1 MAKILSYLLLL
12 TASLILNNVQAQSN
26 YCYCTN
32 NYTYNQQFGGYA
44 CTANADCWACASGAY
59 YQTWQ
64 QAFCPSYQTTCT
76 PETQTQTLSCPINY
90 SGSITQTRTKV
101 CPSGVWTDW
110 VTTSSCTPNPP
121 SCQTSTQT
129 QTLSCQDGYTGAI
142 NQTRTSTC
150 PNPYGQPLWGSWLTS
165 SNTCVKSVTNVTNV
179 MSPISPISPTNPTSV
194 VNQSIST
201 PALTIPSAP
210 VTVQAQPNVPTAT
223 TTPTQTDTKPEVKT
237 EVKTETKTEAKTET
251 KPTGN
256 TANSNRNTVQ
266 TVVGNLIK
274 FEIIS
279 QPSVKQVDLFPIIE
293 IGQSIPD
300 SIRRNQD
307 LYFQFI
313 QGETVDF
320 GGEQDMRMNAIKQ
333 FTLDYENG
341 FE

>member
-1 MAKILSYLLLL
+1 MVKILSCLLLL
-12 TASLILNNVQAQSN
+12 ITSLTISNVQAQSN

-32 NYTYNQQFGGYA
+32 NYTYNQQYGGYS

-64 QAFCPSYQTTCT
+64 QAFCPNYQTTCT
-76 PETQTQTLSCPINY
+76 PETQSQTLSCPVNY
-90 SGSITQTRTKV
+90 SGTITQTRTKI
-101 CPSGVWTDW
+101 CPSGTWTNW
-110 VTTSSCTPNPP
+110 VTTSTCTPNPP

-129 QTLSCQDGYTGAI
+129 QTLSCQEGYTGAI

-150 PNPYGQPLWGSWLTS
+150 PNPYGQPVWGSWLNS

-179 MSPISPISPTNPTSV
+179 LSPISPISPTNPTSV

-201 PALTIPSAP
+201 PALTTPSAP
-210 VTVQAQPNVPTAT
+210 VTVQPQASVQTAT
-223 TTPTQTDTKPEVKT
+223 TTPTQTDTKT
-237 EVKTETKTEAKTET
+237 ETKAEAKTETKTET
-251 KPTGN
+251 KPTEN
-256 TANSNRNTVQ
+256 TASFNKNTLQ

-274 FEIIS
+274 FEVIS
-279 QPSVKQVDLFPIIE
+279 QPSIKQYDLFPIIT
-293 IGQSIPD
+293 IGQAIPD

-320 GGEQDMRMNAIKQ
+320 GGEQDMRMNTIKQ
-333 FTLDYENG
+333 FTLEFENG